1 MSDSPLSCNFP
12 ETDIEQ
18 QLEKRLYRTHGER
31 LASPPARKVA
41 GVSDSSEEMDYGV
54 AYISERFMDI
64 RTAFLI
70 FRRFQLVV
78 INLFMI
84 AVLFVMWIIGQFYD
98 GVFLASVALF
108 VPLWIAVYLFEIFF
122 PLTLPVRIDRQEGF
136 VYVGHRG
143 TYYRIPWHELEVSFS
158 HNLQYLGSGVVWE
171 RQYYSH
177 LYLRD
182 KYYFC
187 GKVPRRA
194 LQRKKISSGFK
205 EEDMYRKW
213 NFIVRYY
220 NEGLIEEDNENLATS
235 NYDAY
240 IKHVGFKSL
249 RIFLIDHFFFVFFM
263 PTFIWWKFSPLKF
276 RWPKEIEEIFGEVNY
291 Y

>member
-1 MSDSPLSCNFP
+1 MSDSPLNCDLP
-12 ETDIEQ
+12 VTDIEQ
-18 QLEKRLYRTHGER
+18 QLEKRWYRTHGER

-41 GVSDSSEEMDYGV
+41 GAPDSSEDMSYGI
-54 AYISERFMDI
+54 AYINDRFMDI

-84 AVLFVMWIIGQFYD
+84 AALSLMWVVGQFYY
-98 GVFLASVALF
+98 GVFAASAALF
-108 VPLWIAVYLFEIFF
+108 VPLWAAVYLFEIFF
-122 PLTLPVRIDRQEGF
+122 PLTLPVRVDRQEGF

-143 TYYRIPWHELEVSFS
+143 TFYRIPWDELEVSFS
-158 HNLQYLGSGVVWE
+158 HNLQYLGSGVMWE

-187 GKVPRRA
+187 GKAPKRP
-194 LQRKKISSGFK
+194 LQRKKISSGFN
-205 EEDMYRKW
+205 EDDMYRKW

-220 NEGLIEEDNENLATS
+220 NEGFVEEDKGNLVTT
-235 NYDAY
+235 NYDSY

-249 RIFLIDHFFFVFFM
+249 RVFLIDHFVFVIFM
-263 PTFIWWKFSPLKF
+263 PTFIWWKFSPFKF
-276 RWPKEIEEIFGEVNY
+276 KWPKEIEAVFGKINY